1 MTLHETIYTTLKANI
16 KENIIYI
23 NKIDKQIEVA
33 AKNGLY
39 KIVTDEIP
47 IIYKFIMPY
56 YKKLGYNVECKYN
69 SYKTNEG
76 LQYPSEFYYYI
87 ISWDFY

>member
-1 MTLHETIYTTLKANI
+1 MTLHKIIYTSLKSNI

-23 NKIDKQIEVA
+23 DKIDKQIEVA

-39 KIVTDEIP
+39 EIVTDEIP

-56 YKKLGYNVECKYN
+56 YKKLGYNVKCKYS
-69 SYKTNEG
+69 SYNINED
-76 LQYPSEFYYYI
+76 LQYPLEFYYYI
-87 ISWDFY
+87 ISWNFY